1 MPLASVVVAS
11 TGADREDRVA
21 LIPALALAVP
31 VVLAFFVLCAFV
43 IAEAAGARPF
53 AVAPDANVA
62 EATAFGDAGQAL
74 AFIAS
79 GQDPNHRWT
88 VRQDLVDSR
97 GALNLTAIQAAI
109 LARRPELVE
118 LLLRHGA
125 RADDPEGLAC
135 LAQAV
140 GKGAELLPSVFGA
153 RNTDYYHGPPIGGRE
168 ALAQCGF
175 PFD

>member
-1 MPLASVVVAS
+1 MPSV
-11 TGADREDRVA
+11 
-21 LIPALALAVP
+21 ALAVP
-31 VVLAFFVLCAFV
+31 VVSAFLALGAFV

-53 AVAPDANVA
+53 AVAPAANVS
-62 EATAFGDAGQAL
+62 EAMAFGDAGQAL
-74 AFIAS
+74 VFIAS
-79 GQDPNHRWT
+79 GQDPNYRWT

-97 GALNLTAIQAAI
+97 GALHLTAVQAAV

-118 LLLRHGA
+118 FLLRHGA

-140 GKGAELLPSVFGA
+140 GRGAELPPSVFGA
-153 RNTDYYHGPPIGGRE
+153 TNTDYYHGPPIGGRE

-175 PFD
+175 PSD